1 MRQFGLALAL
11 FLRIM
16 NIIAGLS
23 SLLETT
29 GLTLLGF
36 ALITLAVLLRK
47 RFGTPQAA
55 SGAAQNQTLEN

>member
-1 MRQFGLALAL
+1 
-11 FLRIM
+11 M

-23 SLLETT
+23 SLPETT

-47 RFGTPQAA
+47 RFGTPQAE
-55 SGAAQNQTLEN
+55 SGASQNQTLEN